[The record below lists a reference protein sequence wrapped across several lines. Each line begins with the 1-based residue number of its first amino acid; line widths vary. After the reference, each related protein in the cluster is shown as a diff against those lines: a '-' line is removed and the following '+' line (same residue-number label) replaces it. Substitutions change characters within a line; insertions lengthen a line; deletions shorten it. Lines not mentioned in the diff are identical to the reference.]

1 MSLGAK
7 FAAQFRK
14 PEGRLGAFAGWIMA
28 HRSSNRARNDWT
40 VQLLEIAPG
49 DRVLDLGC
57 GPGLALT
64 AAAARATAGRVV
76 GIDHSPVMIEQAR
89 ARVRKLGLER
99 QVELRLGGVEALATL
114 PGPFDK
120 ILSVNVVQF
129 VPDQPGLL
137 ALFHRLLAPG
147 GRLATTYMPRQR
159 GATAADARQMGA
171 ELEKLMTAAGF
182 TQVRTEELPLKP
194 VPAICVL
201 GSRAP

>member
-28 HRSSNRARNDWT
+28 HRGSNRQRNEWT

-49 DRVLDLGC
+49 DRVLEFGC
-57 GPGLALT
+57 GPGLALA

-76 GIDHSPVMIEQAR
+76 GVDHSPVMIEQAR

-129 VPDQPGLL
+129 VPDQPALL
-137 ALFHRLLAPG
+137 AHFHRLLAPG
-147 GRLATTYMPRQR
+147 GRLATTYMPRHR
-159 GATAADARQMGA
+159 GATADDARQTGQ
-171 ELEKLMTAAGF
+171 ELERLMTVAGF
-182 TQVRTEELPLKP
+182 TEVRTEELPLKP